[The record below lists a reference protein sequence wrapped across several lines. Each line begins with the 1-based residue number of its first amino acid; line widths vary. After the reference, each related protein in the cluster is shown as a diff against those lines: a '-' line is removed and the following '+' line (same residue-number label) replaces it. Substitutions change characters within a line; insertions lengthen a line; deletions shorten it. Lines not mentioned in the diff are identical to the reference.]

1 MPRLTRAAQR
11 AQQPVDEPITDATE
25 TTERS
30 PLNEITPNA
39 SPEHV
44 IQVEEVPKKTP
55 ARSKSKKGG
64 KKGAKG
70 KKDKAV
76 EEEQEPVVVEDEPQT
91 VEDTPIEE
99 VVEDQAPTPSEGKLS
114 IMNVLHTTINFI
126 ARSSPSSHQ

>member
-44 IQVEEVPKKTP
+44 SQVEEVPKKTP

-64 KKGAKG
+64 KKGAKA
-70 KKDKAV
+70 KKGKAV
-76 EEEQEPVVVEDEPQT
+76 EEEQEQAVLEDVPQT
-91 VEDTPIEE
+91 AEDTPIEE
-99 VVEDQAPTPSEGKLS
+99 VVEEEAPTPSEGKLS
-114 IMNVLHTTINFI
+114 MIYALYTTTNFI
-126 ARSSPSSHQ
+126 DRCSPNSHQ